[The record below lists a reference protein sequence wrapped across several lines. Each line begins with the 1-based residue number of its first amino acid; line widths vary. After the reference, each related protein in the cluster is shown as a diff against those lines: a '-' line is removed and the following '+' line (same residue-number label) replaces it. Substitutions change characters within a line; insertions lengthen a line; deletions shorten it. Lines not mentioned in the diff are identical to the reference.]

1 MSKAEPSDG
10 NASQVQMVPAGNQI
24 VVYQPNK
31 TVRLDVRLEN
41 ETVWLTQEQMAL
53 LFGRDQS
60 VIARHVGNI
69 FKEGELDK
77 NSVYAKNAYT
87 ASDGKTYQV
96 AFYNLD
102 VVISVGYRVKS
113 VQGTRFRQWA
123 TGVLK
128 EYLIRG
134 YAVNARLNQLEDKMD
149 RRLAKTEA
157 DVAELKD
164 KVDFFVQTQ
173 TPPLQGVFYNGQ
185 FWDARALVLSLVSH
199 AKRSLI
205 LIDNWVNTEVLD
217 LFKKKRE
224 GVRLTIFTSEHYD
237 KKHVPHHKISPADV
251 ATFNAQYPK
260 LAVRYNETFHDRFL
274 IIDDKELYLIGASL
288 KDLGSKCFAFTKL
301 DPTDIRRIKKAA
313 FHPIP

>member
-1 MSKAEPSDG
+1 MSANE
-10 NASQVQMVPAGNQI
+10 NQI
-24 VVYQPNK
+24 IVYQPNE

-69 FKEGELDK
+69 FKEGELDR

-96 AFYNLD
+96 AFYSLD

-134 YAVNARLNQLEDKMD
+134 HAVNTRLNQLEEKMD
-149 RRLAKTEA
+149 RRLAKHDSEI
-157 DVAELKD
+157 AELKE
-164 KVDFFVQTQ
+164 KVDFFVQTKE
-173 TPPLQGVFYNGQ
+173 PPLQGVFYDGQ
-185 FWDARALVLSLVSH
+185 LWDARALVLKLVSR
-199 AKRSLI
+199 AKRSLV
-205 LIDNWVNTEVLD
+205 LIDNWANTEVLD
-217 LFKKKRE
+217 LFTKKRE
-224 GVRLTIFTSEHYD
+224 GVRLTIFTSEHF
-237 KKHVPHHKISPADV
+237 KKGVPKHLISPADI
-251 ATFNAQYPK
+251 ASFNAQYTK
-260 LAVRYNETFHDRFL
+260 LVVRYTETFHDRFL
-274 IIDDKELYLIGASL
+274 IIDDRELYLIGASL
-288 KDLGSKCFAFTKL
+288 KDLGRKCFAFTKL
-301 DPTDIRRIKKAA
+301 DAGEIRRIKKAA
-313 FHPIP
+313 FGGIV